1 MCVCVCVRERE
12 RERESQTDRLTD
24 RDRHTQTHTRAHT
37 HNWNRSEDELQQQ
50 LLWRTPLSVGV
61 PPWLEG
67 LEDSPLTLDNEPAG
81 VPIYDPSAAGADWF
95 MHRHGRVQFQIS
107 VTGLDDRI
115 NIVEVNIQHDTI
127 DMFRSKIM
135 AQLGIEDQHG
145 LSFAGAGTLLA
156 SPDRALH
163 WTVDLSSNFQITLT
177 ELDWITLTELD
188 GTSRTAEIES
198 SNTIYEVMSK
208 IPDPLGIPAD
218 QLRLVFSFLR
228 VKMKEGHHALQG
240 RSFKKVKNKK
250 SKEPQVQNKKSQEPS
265 LSKPRKN
272 NARLLLWRLQRLYRQ
287 VWACRARNS
296 RVRARGAPCAP
307 GCLFGRAVRAG
318 LAAKAGGAAQKK
330 PCGSSTRHGADEK
343 GAYSKKLSSC
353 VCVRAPQ
360 ARPCSQGGA
369 ALVAAEPARTRLL
382 TSEQASERERAVFRR
397 GGRGTSC
404 PPPHTPHERTTSPR
418 GWT

>member
-1 MCVCVCVRERE
+1 
-12 RERESQTDRLTD
+12 
-24 RDRHTQTHTRAHT
+24 
-37 HNWNRSEDELQQQ
+37 
-50 LLWRTPLSVGV
+50 
-61 PPWLEG
+61 
-67 LEDSPLTLDNEPAG
+67 
-81 VPIYDPSAAGADWF
+81 

-115 NIVEVNIQHDTI
+115 NTVEVNIEHDTI

-145 LSFAGAGTLLA
+145 LSFAGEGMLLFR
-156 SPDRALH
+156 PDRPLR
-163 WTVDLSSNFQITLT
+163 WFVDMSSNFKITLT
-177 ELDWITLTELD
+177 ELDWITLTEVD

-198 SNTIYEVMSK
+198 SNTIYEVMRK

-218 QLRLVFSFLR
+218 QLRFVFSILR
-228 VKMKEGHHALQG
+228 VKRKEGHHALQG

-250 SKEPQVQNKKSQEPS
+250 SKEPQVQNKRRQEP
-265 LSKPRKN
+265 
-272 NARLLLWRLQRLYRQ
+272 
-287 VWACRARNS
+287 
-296 RVRARGAPCAP
+296 
-307 GCLFGRAVRAG
+307 
-318 LAAKAGGAAQKK
+318 
-330 PCGSSTRHGADEK
+330 SSTRHGADEK